1 MKRKNILLVCELLV
15 LCSCNNNQ
23 IKINLDDA
31 LLSLSS
37 NNITYH
43 TDYDI
48 YYYEI
53 GKENSKQSIL
63 RYDVIAKFDVD
74 KYQLIA
80 YNYGTQD
87 IASYSNLTKDEEGYV
102 IAQEIGIRNNI
113 ITSRVVD
120 GNDNE
125 FQWSD
130 SVYINSLGNFTSAD
144 FSLKNHG
151 KSYVYNGNVTDDKI
165 MNIVHGAIPTSYF
178 DASSFELFV
187 DKGKISKLVIKEVE
201 SDEVYENCMYGRSL
215 SITFSDIGTT
225 TVDEVSKYPESAD
238 NDDLGT
244 AITEMRGLKNYTINI
259 DSITNGQVQ
268 QIAKKL
274 ITEKDVVM
282 ASYNNG
288 KTSYS
293 GFHTHENELYT
304 FQNVDNYLYGTKYKS
319 DSFRL
324 MMPTYIFSED
334 IFRYDGINEEGYKC
348 YSLDPSM
355 SDALNYV
362 DFASG
367 YSETYYPSESRI
379 TFFVKDARLHYITFP
394 TCSFIDGKVVV
405 STYKIT
411 YDSFNSTVIEEN
423 FFDSF
428 SLEIPSS
435 DLNWNSNLLKV
446 DFSFSDE
453 DNDYKLLLIDDI
465 FKATIGENYNIPY
478 FLPTQYVYEN
488 ITGNYSSE
496 DNCVNFSLSTSNVI
510 TDDEYSAIENALED
524 SGFEGSGL
532 MIDVTMSIAMFSRD
546 DIEIA
551 IIFDT
556 EGNLTMFDFTL
567 PVGNIL
573 TLK

>member
-1 MKRKNILLVCELLV
+1 MKRNILLVCGLLV
-15 LCSCNNNQ
+15 LCSCSNDQKEIDLNEAF
-23 IKINLDDA
+23 LE
-31 LLSLSS
+31 LSS

-53 GKENSKQSIL
+53 GNKSNKQSIL

-80 YNYGTQD
+80 YNYGTKD
-87 IASYSNLTKDEEGYV
+87 IASYANLTKDEEGYV
-102 IAQEIGIRNNI
+102 ISQEIGIRNNI
-113 ITSRVVD
+113 VTSRVVD
-120 GNDNE
+120 GNNNE

-130 SVYINSLGNFTSAD
+130 SVYVNSLSSFTSTD
-144 FSLKNHG
+144 FSLSDDRR
-151 KSYVYNGNVTDDKI
+151 SYVYTGNVTDDKV

-178 DASSFELFV
+178 DTSSFELFI

-225 TVDEVSKYPESAD
+225 KVDTVSKHPELAD

-259 DSITNGQVQ
+259 DIITNGQVQ
-268 QIAKKL
+268 KHAKKL
-274 ITEKDVVM
+274 ITENDVVM
-282 ASYNNG
+282 AYYDNE

-304 FQNVDNYLYGTKYKS
+304 FQTVDSYLYGTKYNS
-319 DSFRL
+319 NSFRL

-334 IFRYDGINEEGYKC
+334 IFRYDGTNEEGYKC

-355 SDALNYV
+355 SDVLNYV

-394 TCSFIDGKVVV
+394 TCSFTDGQVVV
-405 STYKIT
+405 QTYKIT
-411 YDSFNSTVIEEN
+411 YDNFNTTVIEEN
-423 FFDSF
+423 FFENFTLD
-428 SLEIPSS
+428 IPFT
-435 DLNWNSNLLKV
+435 DLNWSSNLLKV

-453 DNDYKLLLIDDI
+453 ENDNKSLLIDDI

-478 FLPTQYVYEN
+478 FLPTQYVYED
-488 ITGNYSSE
+488 ITGNYSTE
-496 DNCVNFSLSTSNVI
+496 DNSVHLSFSTSNVI
-510 TDDEYSAIENALED
+510 TNEEYSAIEKNLKD
-524 SGFEGSGL
+524 VGFEGSGL
-532 MIDVTMSIAMFSRD
+532 MNDDTMSMAMFSRD

-551 IIFDT
+551 IILDT
-556 EGNLTMFDFTL
+556 MQKCTIFDFTL
-567 PVGNIL
+567 PIGNIL
-573 TLK
+573 TLR